1 LTVKRVVAV
10 SCFVILILSVVIG
23 CRYAVSGSAGFL
35 FQPARPTSSTTG
47 ETTAKV
53 YEKDDVEAVATSPP
67 ATTVPSEVSRSWT
80 ESAIPVTTTT
90 EPRMT
95 TEKVTPAKTSRAQ
108 TATTSRPLK
117 TTQKPS
123 TTTVKTTP
131 KKETQTTVATTTT
144 TTTTTATTTTT
155 TAAVQHFCDDYEQ
168 RVVELVNKERAKE
181 NLPPLQMSASLRE
194 SARVRAKEIVNSW
207 GHNRPDGKSFSSVIK
222 LSYCIACE
230 NLAAGQRT
238 PEAVVKGWMNSP
250 GHAKNIMNPKLTHI
264 GVGCYYDSSS
274 NYKYYWGQLFIAP

>member
-1 LTVKRVVAV
+1 MTVKRVVAV

-53 YEKDDVEAVATSPP
+53 YEKDDVKVAAVRPP
-67 ATTVPSEVSRSWT
+67 QTTMPSEVTRSCT
-80 ESAIPVTTTT
+80 EPPTSVTTTT
-90 EPRMT
+90 EPPT
-95 TEKVTPAKTSRAQ
+95 TKKKVTSTKASQVQ
-108 TATTSRPLK
+108 TTTTAPPLK

-123 TTTVKTTP
+123 ATTVKTTP
-131 KKETQTTVATTTT
+131 KKETQTTTTTST
-144 TTTTTATTTTT
+144 ATTTTATTT
-155 TAAVQHFCDDYEQ
+155 AAPVQHFRDDYEQ

-181 NLPPLQMSASLRE
+181 NLPPLQMSASLQE
-194 SARVRAKEIVNSW
+194 SARVRAKEVVKSW
-207 GHNRPDGKSFSSVIK
+207 GHDRPDGKSFSSVIK

-274 NYKYYWGQLFIAP
+274 KYKYYWGQLFIAP